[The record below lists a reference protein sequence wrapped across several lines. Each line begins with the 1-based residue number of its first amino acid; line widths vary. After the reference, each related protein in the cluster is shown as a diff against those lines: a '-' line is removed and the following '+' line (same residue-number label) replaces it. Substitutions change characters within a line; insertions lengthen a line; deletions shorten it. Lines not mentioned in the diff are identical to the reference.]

1 MTPIPPYGPYSVIYA
16 DPPWHYDDTAS
27 AGARGAV
34 FKYPV
39 MTDEDIYALPVRT
52 LAAKDCALFLWG
64 TWPKIREAIAT
75 IDAWGFTYKTLAFDW
90 IKQNPKTP
98 TLFWGMGR
106 WTRSNSE
113 FVLLATRGKPSRVS
127 AGVHSIVMAPRGA
140 HSAKP
145 AEVRDRIVTLCGDVP
160 RIELFARE
168 VVEGWDAWGPH
179 AGIQNV
185 QLTLKRFKAAA

>member
-1 MTPIPPYGPYSVIYA
+1 MLTPRHGPYTVIYA
-16 DPPWHYDDTAS
+16 DPPWHYEDTAN

-34 FKYPV
+34 HKYPV
-39 MTDEDIYALPVRT
+39 MTDTDIYALPVQT

-64 TWPKIREAIAT
+64 TWPKLREAMAT

-90 IKQNPKTP
+90 VKQNPKAL

-113 FVLLATRGKPSRVS
+113 FVLLATKGKPARIN
-127 AGVHSIVMAPRGA
+127 AGVHSVVMAPMGA

-145 AEVRDRIVTLCGDVP
+145 PEVRDRIVTLCGDVP
-160 RIELFARE
+160 RIELFARD
-168 VVEGWDAWGPH
+168 VVPGWDAWGPH
-179 AGIQNV
+179 EGINDV
-185 QLTLKRFKAAA
+185 RLTGKRFRIAA